1 MKTGRTEELLMQ
13 GHEERESLATRD
25 DEEIHL
31 ASLADP
37 PAQSDG
43 AAAQPN
49 SNSRSRRASRLAIL
63 ALVMVV
69 LGPVLWRW
77 WPTEVARWYG
87 AIARERQI
95 EGDMQAAEQA
105 LLTALRWNPE
115 SAALHRQRGD
125 LGIDSREY
133 DRAVADY
140 TRAIDLDPT
149 DPMNF
154 VQRSV
159 ALQHQKRHDEAIRD
173 WQRVEALVKDQGQQQ
188 AASVLNGLAYARALG
203 NTELDRAL
211 GEVNQALQFGGRDA
225 ESRAAMLDTR
235 GYIQYLR
242 GEHQAA
248 RQDLDRAVES
258 IELLI
263 AARANRKSYADP
275 RQYEQDSKLLQQHA
289 AVMRYHR
296 ALVLR
301 ELGESELADQ
311 DLQQVRRWG
320 HEPSDDLF

>member
-1 MKTGRTEELLMQ
+1 MQ
-13 GHEERESLATRD
+13 GHEEPGPRATRD
-25 DEEIHL
+25 DEEIYL
-31 ASLADP
+31 ASLAGP
-37 PAQSDG
+37 RAASDG
-43 AAAQPN
+43 GTAQPT
-49 SNSRSRRASRLAIL
+49 SNSRNRRASRVAIL
-63 ALVMVV
+63 ALVLLV

-87 AIARERQI
+87 AIARERQL
-95 EGDMQAAEQA
+95 EGDSQAAEQA

-115 SAALHRQRGD
+115 SSPLHRQLGD
-125 LGIDSREY
+125 LRVDSRDY

-140 TRAIDLDPT
+140 SRAIELDPT

-159 ALQHQKRHDEAIRD
+159 VLQHLKRHDEAIGD
-173 WQRVEALVKDQGQQQ
+173 WHRIEALIKDQGQEQT
-188 AASVLNGLAYARALG
+188 ASVLNGLAYARALG

-211 GEVNQALQFGGRDA
+211 DEVNQALQFGGRNA

-248 RQDLDRAVES
+248 RQDLDRAIES

-275 RQYEQDSKLLQQHA
+275 RQYELDSKLLTQHA

-320 HEPSDDLF
+320 HEPGDDLF